1 MIITSAE
8 KVQGLVLL
16 CIQFLNQLNNYYSSA
31 DYDYIIV
38 LSIYFVSLY
47 ASKSMVYELI
57 LFLMV
62 NTR

>member
-1 MIITSAE
+1 MTAP
-8 KVQGLVLL
+8 
-16 CIQFLNQLNNYYSSA
+16 LNIVFYCSLRFYRIFFAGPSA